1 MVKKIMVLDD
11 DEMMLKIAKRIFE
24 KAGYETFT
32 ASQSFGFT
40 NLVKKVKPD
49 LIFLDVMLPALSG
62 EKLVSLLQ
70 KQLDYRPRIILLS
83 NKDEEEL
90 RILKE
95 ETGADD
101 YLQKT
106 KGEDSLL
113 EMAEKYLEE

>member
-1 MVKKIMVLDD
+1 MGKKIMVLDD
-11 DEMMLKIAKRIFE
+11 DEMVLKIAQRIFE
-24 KAGYETFT
+24 KAGYEVFT

-62 EKLVSLLQ
+62 EKLVSLIQ

-101 YLQKT
+101 YLQKA
-106 KGEDSLL
+106 KGEGSLL
-113 EMAEKYLEE
+113 EMAEKYLGE

>member
-1 MVKKIMVLDD
+1 MGKKIMILDD

-24 KAGYETFT
+24 KAGYEIFT
-32 ASQSFGFT
+32 ANQSLGFT
-40 NLVKKVKPD
+40 NLVRQVKPD

-62 EKLVSLLQ
+62 DKLISLLQ

-90 RILKE
+90 KILKE

-101 YLQKT
+101 YLQKA
-106 KGEDSLL
+106 KGEASLL
-113 EMAEKYLEE
+113 EMAEKYLGE